1 MDLLQLI
8 GQPPWSAIV
17 VLLIT
22 MAMSTFTALV
32 TRKVT
37 DQAKLQRYR
46 KEISE
51 WRKMMSEA
59 KKTKD
64 EKLTLEV
71 NRRSK
76 IIQRMNTEVG
86 KQSFKPMLVFI
97 VPFLSFWF
105 LLNSFYGLR
114 IVALIPYYLGLIPIV
129 GTLAGV
135 SLNGGSVFGL
145 TLFGW
150 YIFCSFSFGMMI
162 NRILGVRL
170 GALGT

>member
-1 MDLLQLI
+1 MDLFQLI
-8 GQPPWSAIV
+8 GEPPGSAIV
-17 VLLIT
+17 IFLIT
-22 MAMSTFTALV
+22 MAMSTFTAFV
-32 TRKVT
+32 TRKLT

-46 KEISE
+46 REISE

-59 KKTKD
+59 QKTKD

-86 KQSFKPMLVFI
+86 KQSFKPMLVFF
-97 VPFLSFWF
+97 VPFLLIWF

-114 IVALIPYYLGLIPIV
+114 IVAVIPFNLGLIPFV
-129 GTLAGV
+129 GSLAGETV
-135 SLNGGSVFGL
+135 PGASASVFGL
-145 TLFGW
+145 RLLGW
-150 YIFCSFSFGMMI
+150 YLFCNFSFGMMI

-170 GALGT
+170 T